1 MSLLLDA
8 LKRAEQEKHTR
19 NGERPPPPP
28 RSEGLSSPAAANSPT
43 AGLAL
48 QPLGGQAHQQSAPP
62 RSEASAHA
70 AQVVFAA
77 KTPREE
83 AAANR
88 GMLWATIGVIVVVV
102 AAAGAYVWY
111 SLRMLTP
118 QLVAAAAV
126 RPPPAPAPAP
136 AAGMTIGEL
145 PAGIPALPRTAA
157 NPSAPATLETPP
169 PDPRKEPPT
178 PRTSESLVSEILR
191 QGTPVAASPSAVTA
205 PAGAPLRFAP
215 TPEPA
220 ARVAAEVS
228 AGYDALRNG
237 DLDRARTSYQV
248 ALARDARS
256 LDANLGMATVE
267 ARGGNRAVAAGHYRR
282 VLEIDPQNSTALAG
296 LAGVADFARVE
307 GLEVRLLEDIG
318 RQPKSAALHFALG
331 NLFASQSRWHDAQAA
346 YYEAHRL
353 EPAAADIAYNLAV
366 SLDQLGQPRLAAEH
380 YRRALE
386 AARGQQPQFDP
397 AQVERRLAELAA
409 RAR

>member
-28 RSEGLSSPAAANSPT
+28 RAESPSPPAAANSPT
-43 AGLAL
+43 AAGLEL
-48 QPLGGQAHQQSAPP
+48 QPLGSPGGVPPQPAP
-62 RSEASAHA
+62 RSEAAHA
-70 AQVVFAA
+70 AQVMFAA

-83 AAANR
+83 AAGNR
-88 GMLWATIGVIVVVV
+88 GMLWATVGAIIVVV

-126 RPPPAPAPAP
+126 RPPPAPTPAP

-145 PAGIPALPRTAA
+145 PAMGALPAPVRPGPAA
-157 NPSAPATLETPP
+157 APVAEAPP

-178 PRTSESLVSEILR
+178 PRTSESLVSQILR
-191 QGTPVAASPSAVTA
+191 EGTTVEA
-205 PAGAPLRFAP
+205 PAVPARAPLSFAP

-220 ARVAAEVS
+220 ARVATEVTS
-228 AGYDALRNG
+228 GYDALRGG
-237 DLDRARTSYQV
+237 DLARARSSYQA

-267 ARGGNRAVAAGHYRR
+267 ARSGNRPAAASYYRR
-282 VLEIDPQNSTALAG
+282 ALEADPQNSTALAG

-307 GLEVRLLEDIG
+307 GLETRLLEDIG
-318 RQPKSAALHFALG
+318 RQPRSAALHFALG

-346 YYEAHRL
+346 YFEAHRL
-353 EPAAADIAYNLAV
+353 EPANADVAYNLAV
-366 SLDQLGQPRLAAEH
+366 SLDQLGQARLAADH

-397 AQVERRLAELAA
+397 LQVERRLAELA
-409 RAR
+409 RATPR

>member
-19 NGERPPPPP
+19 NGERPPTP
-28 RSEGLSSPAAANSPT
+28 RAGLPSAQAAANSPT
-43 AGLAL
+43 AGLEL
-48 QPLGGQAHQQSAPP
+48 QPLGSQGAQQAPP
-62 RSEASAHA
+62 SRSEASAHA

-77 KTPREE
+77 KIPREE
-83 AAANR
+83 AAGR
-88 GMLWATIGVIVVVV
+88 GVLWATVGVIVVVV
-102 AAAGAYVWY
+102 AAAAAYVWY

-126 RPPPAPAPAP
+126 RPPPAPTPAP

-145 PAGIPALPRTAA
+145 PAAGLPLPRST
-157 NPSAPATLETPP
+157 SASPASPATVEAAP

-178 PRTSESLVSEILR
+178 PRTSESLVSRILKE
-191 QGTPVAASPSAVTA
+191 GTPVEA
-205 PAGAPLRFAP
+205 PASAARPRPTLAP
-215 TPEPA
+215 TPQPV
-220 ARVAAEVS
+220 ARVSAEVS
-228 AGYDALRNG
+228 AGYDALRGG
-237 DLDRARTSYQV
+237 DLDRARSLYQA

-267 ARGGNRAVAAGHYRR
+267 ARTGNRPAAATYYRR
-282 VLEIDPQNSTALAG
+282 ALESDPRNPTALAG

-307 GLEVRLLEDIG
+307 GLETRLMEDIG
-318 RQPKSAALHFALG
+318 RQPRSAALHFALG

-353 EPAAADIAYNLAV
+353 EPANADTAYNLAV
-366 SLDQLGQPRLAAEH
+366 SLDQLGQSRLAAEH

-386 AARGQQPQFDP
+386 AARGQHPQFDP
-397 AQVERRLAELAA
+397 LQVERRLAELPAGTA
-409 RAR
+409 R